1 MRTIGFL
8 LYPEFETLDLFGP
21 VQMFG
26 AVKDAF
32 QFHMVAETSAP
43 VRSRHGQVVQVDHTF
58 EDGHVYDLI
67 LVPGGPGT
75 WAEIDNPAVLDWIS
89 SVSSTAQ
96 IVMSVCT
103 GAALL
108 AKAGVLDGR
117 AATTNKMNFD
127 WVAQHGTDVAWQG
140 RARWVVDGKFHTS
153 SGVTA
158 GMDMSL
164 AVVDHLLGTQAGEAS
179 ANHSEY
185 LRNRD
190 PKDDPF
196 AIHFDVS

>member
-1 MRTIGFL
+1 MKSIGFL
-8 LYPEFETLDLFGP
+8 LYPDFETLDLFGP

-26 AVKDAF
+26 AVKDGF
-32 QFHMVAETSAP
+32 RFHMVAETAGP
-43 VRSRHGQVVQVDHTF
+43 IRSRHGQVMQVDHTF
-58 EDGHVYDLI
+58 ADGHAYDLI

-75 WAEIDNPAVLDWIS
+75 WVEIDNPALLEWIKAAS
-89 SVSSTAQ
+89 SKAEV
-96 IVMSVCT
+96 VMSVCT

-127 WVAQHGTDVAWQG
+127 WVAQFGKDVAWQG
-140 RARWVVDGKFHTS
+140 RARWVADGKFHTS

-164 AVVDHLLGTQAGEAS
+164 AVVDQLMGHEVAEAS

-190 PKDDPF
+190 PQDDPF
-196 AIHFDVS
+196 AVHFDVG